1 MAISVLSLLLLVILK
16 KLILWKTNSAK
27 HCKFN
32 GLCFVS
38 KARFSPTAI
47 WLIILWRCAARM
59 FIRNSIALESPALW
73 RNLGESR
80 RKYFSLPPNL
90 GGNFCSSQ
98 STPTTSRREKFFLPS
113 AHYVKEG
120 KVFPPKAHHQRQGGK
135 SFSSQ
140 APTTSRR
147 EKFFLPKLKM
157 KSRRKYIFLP
167 PASFNIFRTLQ
178 RVNYY
183 RLSNN
188 GENQYFEQGFCLS
201 WRRNSWLTFCS
212 RRMTFQ
218 RRKSVFWT
226 EILSFFNCL
235 SFTS

>member
-1 MAISVLSLLLLVILK
+1 MAISALSLLLLVILK

-120 KVFPPKAHHQRQGGK
+120 KVFPPKAEDEISEEIYFPPTRFFQHFPYFAK
-135 SFSSQ
+135 S
-140 APTTSRR
+140 
-147 EKFFLPKLKM
+147 KL
-157 KSRRKYIFLP
+157 
-167 PASFNIFRTLQ
+167 LQ
-178 RVNYY
+178 
-183 RLSNN
+183 
-188 GENQYFEQGFCLS
+188 
-201 WRRNSWLTFCS
+201 
-212 RRMTFQ
+212 TFQ
-218 RRKSVFWT
+218 QRGKSVFWT
-226 EILSFFNCL
+226 GLLSFLTAKFLANL
-235 SFTS
+235 LFTSYDFSTEEICILNRNS

>member
-1 MAISVLSLLLLVILK
+1 
-16 KLILWKTNSAK
+16 
-27 HCKFN
+27 
-32 GLCFVS
+32 
-38 KARFSPTAI
+38 
-47 WLIILWRCAARM
+47 M
-59 FIRNSIALESPALW
+59 FIRNSIALESPALL
-73 RNLGESR
+73 RKSR
-80 RKYFSLPPNL
+80 RISEEIFFS
-90 GGNFCSSQ
+90 
-98 STPTTSRREKFFLPS
+98 PTKSRREFLFLPKH
-113 AHYVKEG
+113 ANNVKEG
-120 KVFPPKAHHQRQGGK
+120 KVF
-135 SFSSQ
+135 FSQ